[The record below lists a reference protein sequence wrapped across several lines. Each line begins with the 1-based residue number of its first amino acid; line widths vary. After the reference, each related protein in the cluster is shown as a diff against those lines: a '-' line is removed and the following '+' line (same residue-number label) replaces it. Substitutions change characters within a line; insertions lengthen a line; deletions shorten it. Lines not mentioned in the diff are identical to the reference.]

1 MTNNP
6 KDIIKEFDELIKNE
20 TDFLH
25 TDGDMLILEEN
36 EKDIETIKQ
45 FLLKALTQA
54 RADERKKVG
63 KELLG
68 YFLGENNK
76 KVELAIREITGEK
89 L

>member
-1 MTNNP
+1 MTNKP
-6 KDIIKEFDELIKNE
+6 KDIIKEKE
-20 TDFLH
+20 TLSCITRKKIPWIDDL
-25 TDGDMLILEEN
+25 
-36 EKDIETIKQ
+36 
-45 FLLKALTQA
+45 LTQA

>member
-6 KDIIKEFDELIKNE
+6 KDKLTKLN
-20 TDFLH
+20 LH
-25 TDGDMLILEEN
+25 SKVADSFTTCEE
-36 EKDIETIKQ
+36 EVRKFIVEQI
-45 FLLKALTQA
+45 TQA